1 MALLLAAQEAL
12 VGGDAIATGGA
23 VAVAMALV
31 RSVERLAA
39 KLGKNGK
46 VAFGGGDR
54 AKLEEIHRW
63 HAPTPDGRQEWKNPD
78 VRDILS
84 DIRDT
89 LQRMER
95 QGPGGP

>member
-1 MALLLAAQEAL
+1 MMLLLLAAQEGL
-12 VGGDAIATGGA
+12 IGGEAIATGGA

-31 RSVERLAA
+31 RSLEALVA
-39 KLGKNGK
+39 KMGKNGR

-54 AKLEEIHRW
+54 AKLEEMHKW

-78 VRDILS
+78 VRDILA

-89 LQRMER
+89 LQRIER
-95 QGPGGP
+95 QERP